1 MSIRSRSNPARWI
14 LGIQALVLFVFGGF
28 EVSAFPTEMCPYM
41 AAGRAIAQD
50 LIECPAYTGENPVF
64 EMYTFSLG
72 KHQLMIGLF
81 FLGFAVRGRS
91 RAVIQAGLVYV
102 AVAHLVDWIPPL
114 TWLAGASS
122 SLLPPIGLA
131 AVIFTVLNA
140 VALVLNS
147 RHSEWRA
154 SSPPAPA

>member
-1 MSIRSRSNPARWI
+1 MSNGLRSNAGRWI
-14 LGIQALVLFVFGGF
+14 LLFQALFFFVVGGF
-28 EVSAFPTEMCPYM
+28 EVWAYPNEMCPYM
-41 AAGRAIAQD
+41 AAGRAVAEDRVQ
-50 LIECPAYTGENPVF
+50 CPEYAGVHPVF